1 MNCRQFNQVQ
11 LEEILQ
17 LLGHQP
23 TKQNEK
29 EAWFMNPFG
38 TEKDASFKLNKRQNI
53 WYLFSEG
60 IGGTATDFMQK
71 YLNASI
77 QEVLQW
83 AERQKFSS
91 FQQQPS
97 VRIANEKNYKI
108 LEVRNEVSHPALIQ
122 YLKSRKL
129 ESQKSELK
137 EIHYEQ
143 NGRNYFGLGFK
154 NDSEGYEIRNAYS
167 KICLGKKDTTTI
179 ENNSNTLRIFEG
191 FTDYLSFKILKKPLE
206 KLPSDYLILNSVS
219 MINRATD
226 LVKTYPNIELYLD
239 NDRTGNDATEI
250 LNRRFPEAEDCRLL
264 YRNFKD
270 LNEFLM
276 NDNLRKRDTG
286 KEDDNLLKISTGKI
300 GR

>member
-23 TKQNEK
+23 TKQDEK
-29 EAWFMNPFG
+29 EAWFMNPFED
-38 TEKDASFKLNKRQNI
+38 EKEASFKLDKLQNI

-60 IGGTATDFMQK
+60 IGGTAIDFMQK

-77 QEVLQW
+77 QEVLHW

-137 EIHYEQ
+137 EIH
-143 NGRNYFGLGFK
+143 
-154 NDSEGYEIRNAYS
+154 
-167 KICLGKKDTTTI
+167 
-179 ENNSNTLRIFEG
+179 
-191 FTDYLSFKILKKPLE
+191 
-206 KLPSDYLILNSVS
+206 LI
-219 MINRATD
+219 
-226 LVKTYPNIELYLD
+226 
-239 NDRTGNDATEI
+239 
-250 LNRRFPEAEDCRLL
+250 
-264 YRNFKD
+264 
-270 LNEFLM
+270 
-276 NDNLRKRDTG
+276 
-286 KEDDNLLKISTGKI
+286 
-300 GR
+300 